1 MNGLNLSRM
10 LAKAPNYWRKFGLL
24 DGLRLLWQIESGFA
38 YRSETI
44 QAYRVPGFGTVFLRD
59 SASDHAI
66 FWQCL
71 VDQQY
76 DTAIFPHHQRLM
88 QQYRELIE
96 RKVTPLILDLGANIG
111 LAALW
116 FASRFPQ
123 AKILAVEPDVGNLAL
138 LRQNIAGRSQIQA
151 LHGAVWNTS
160 GKLRIVNPKAGFAA
174 FRVAPAREDEEA
186 IRAYTVEELLAI
198 AGVDFPFIVKIDIEG
213 AQQALFSSH
222 TAWVEKTHLIVLEL
236 DDWLLP
242 WQGTSRPFFAC
253 VSQYPFDYLLGGENI
268 FCFRDFQ
275 A

>member
-1 MNGLNLSRM
+1 MKSLNLSRM
-10 LAKAPNYWRKFGLL
+10 LAKAPNYWRKFGPL
-24 DGLRLLWQIESGFA
+24 DGLRLLWQVESGFA
-38 YRSETI
+38 YRSETTR
-44 QAYRVPGFGTVFLRD
+44 AYRVPGFGTVFLRD

-76 DTAIFPHHQRLM
+76 DTSIFPQHQRLM

-123 AKILAVEPDVGNLAL
+123 AKILAVEPDGKNLAL
-138 LRQNIAGRSQIQA
+138 LQQNIAGRDQIQA

-160 GKLRIVNPKAGFAA
+160 GKLRIVNPEAGFAA
-174 FRVAPAREDEEA
+174 FRVAPAQEDEEA
-186 IRAYTVEELLAI
+186 VCAYTVEELLAI

-222 TAWVEKTHLIVLEL
+222 TAWVERVHLIVLEL

-253 VSQYPFDYLLGGENI
+253 VSQYPFDYLLRGENI
-268 FCFRDFQ
+268 FCFRDFRV
-275 A
+275 